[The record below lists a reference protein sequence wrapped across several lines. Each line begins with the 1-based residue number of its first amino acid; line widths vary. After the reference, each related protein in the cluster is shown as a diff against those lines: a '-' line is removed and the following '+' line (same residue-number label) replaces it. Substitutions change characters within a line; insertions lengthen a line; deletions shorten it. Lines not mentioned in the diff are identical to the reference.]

1 MNRIVVFYDN
11 EDHPVFQVLLRN
23 VKKYTR
29 KNILVELVE
38 DYIENNTVE
47 LDLKDKGICDIVSW
61 EVFTI
66 TDTKVYNL
74 LFDLKLDYDSLIDN
88 KNNVDTRDCNTEDSN
103 IGSYNKGDC
112 NTGHSNT
119 GDRNT
124 GYGNKGDC
132 NTGYNN
138 KGDCNTGH
146 SNTGDRNTGHGNKGD
161 CNTGYN
167 NKGDCNTGYNNT
179 GNWNTGDYNIGSFDT
194 GDRNTGNW
202 NTGND
207 NRGNRNSGHDN
218 IGDDNT
224 GYCNT
229 GDYNTGNYNIGK
241 CNTGEWNIGDYNT
254 GIFCTDAP
262 KIRMFNKETDLTY
275 EDWMN
280 SEARDILKRN
290 SYLEKWIHIDDM
302 TEEEKENNPEYLINH
317 GYLKVFSTFKEMY
330 KDMWDSLTEEEKKI
344 IMDIPNFDADI
355 FKEIT
360 GIEVK
365 IK

>member
-11 EDHPVFQVLLRN
+11 EDHPVFQVLVRN

-29 KNILVELVE
+29 KNIIVELVE
-38 DYIENNTVE
+38 DYIENNTGE
-47 LDLKDKGICDIVSW
+47 IDLKDKGICDIVSW

-124 GYGNKGDC
+124 G
-132 NTGYNN
+132 
-138 KGDCNTGH
+138 
-146 SNTGDRNTGHGNKGD
+146 HGNKGD

-167 NKGDCNTGYNNT
+167 NIGRS
-179 GNWNTGDYNIGSFDT
+179 NTGDYNIGSYDT

-202 NTGND
+202 NTGDD

-224 GYCNT
+224 GYCNV

-254 GIFCTDAP
+254 GIFCTDVP

-280 SEARDILKRN
+280 SEARNILKRN
-290 SYLEKWIHIDDM
+290 SYLTKWINIENM
-302 TEEEKENNPEYLINH
+302 SEEEMENNPEYLINH

>member
-11 EDHPVFQVLLRN
+11 EDHPVFQVLVRN

-29 KNILVELVE
+29 KNIIVELVE
-38 DYIENNTVE
+38 DYIENNTGE
-47 LDLKDKGICDIVSW
+47 IDLKDKGICDIVSW

-88 KNNVDTRDCNTEDSN
+88 KNNVDTRDCNTDDSN

-124 GYGNKGDC
+124 GHGNIGSYDTGDR
-132 NTGYNN
+132 NTG
-138 KGDCNTGH
+138 DW
-146 SNTGDRNTGHGNKGD
+146 NTGDRNTGD
-161 CNTGYN
+161 
-167 NKGDCNTGYNNT
+167 
-179 GNWNTGDYNIGSFDT
+179 WNTGD
-194 GDRNTGNW
+194 
-202 NTGND
+202 D

-218 IGDDNT
+218 IGDNNT
-224 GYCNT
+224 GYCNV
-229 GDYNTGNYNIGK
+229 GDSNTGNYNIGK
-241 CNTGEWNIGDYNT
+241 CNTGEWNIGDYNA
-254 GIFCTDAP
+254 GIFCTDVP
-262 KIRMFNKETDLTY
+262 KIRIFNKETNLTY

-280 SEARDILKRN
+280 SEARNILKRN
-290 SYLEKWIHIDDM
+290 NYLEKWIRIDDM
-302 TEEEKENNPEYLINH
+302 TEEEKENNPEYLIDH

>member
-38 DYIENNTVE
+38 DYIENNIGE
-47 LDLKDKGICDIVSW
+47 IDLKDKGICDIVSW

-124 GYGNKGDC
+124 G
-132 NTGYNN
+132 
-138 KGDCNTGH
+138 
-146 SNTGDRNTGHGNKGD
+146 HG
-161 CNTGYN
+161 

-224 GYCNT
+224 GYCNV

-254 GIFCTDAP
+254 GIFCTDVP

-275 EDWMN
+275 EDWMD
-280 SEARDILKRN
+280 SEARNILKRN

>member
-11 EDHPVFQVLLRN
+11 EDHPVFQVLVRN

-29 KNILVELVE
+29 KNIIVELVE
-38 DYIENNTVE
+38 DYIENNTGE
-47 LDLKDKGICDIVSW
+47 IDLKDKGICDIVSW

-124 GYGNKGDC
+124 G
-132 NTGYNN
+132 
-138 KGDCNTGH
+138 
-146 SNTGDRNTGHGNKGD
+146 HG
-161 CNTGYN
+161 

-179 GNWNTGDYNIGSFDT
+179 GNWNTGDYNMGSFDT

-224 GYCNT
+224 GYCNV
-229 GDYNTGNYNIGK
+229 GNWNTGNYNIGK

-254 GIFCTDAP
+254 GIFCTDVP

-280 SEARDILKRN
+280 SEARNILKRN